1 MKAQNNIIK
10 KVRKVKRL
18 AGALDQTAA
27 NVAAGVTPLSAGI
40 PLAVSIHRHVDRLRK
55 ELAAFRA
62 ANPRVFILDTPATV
76 LRDTPENTLRSL
88 VALKRTEV

>member
-1 MKAQNNIIK
+1 MNAQKIIK
-10 KVRKVKRL
+10 VERL
-18 AGALDQTAA
+18 TEALNQTAT
-27 NVAAGVTPLSAGI
+27 NVAAGVTPLSAGV
-40 PLAVSIHRHVDRLRK
+40 PLAVSVHRHVDRLRK